1 MQHLDC
7 AQDQESSARSF
18 AIRTVNP
25 VRQAEHAAQLLN
37 LVTTLKGDLKKLG
50 KDASYN
56 LNYSHGSALAA
67 TGTACFDLSSMMPQA
82 MS

>member
-56 LNYSHGSALAA
+56 LAAQVLASRWTKCSASASA
-67 TGTACFDLSSMMPQA
+67 RT
-82 MS
+82 